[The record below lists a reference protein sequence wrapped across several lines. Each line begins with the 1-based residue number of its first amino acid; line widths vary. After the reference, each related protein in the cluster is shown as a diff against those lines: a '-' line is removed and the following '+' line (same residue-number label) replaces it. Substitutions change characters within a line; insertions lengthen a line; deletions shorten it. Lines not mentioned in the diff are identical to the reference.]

1 MCGGGVLPLA
11 ATLGGAPRTVNDFV
25 LIGVPSGPAAGWI
38 SQSAERDFPTRRT
51 ALPAGSL
58 SGLLNGSVVRV
69 TATNAAAFARNGAA
83 TRPAAR
89 LVWSVLMDDPGC
101 LRASPDPHHV
111 NRCDRP
117 RTRFHADHCGG
128 RGVPRSSRPQPGRFR
143 CKVSWWRALRAWST
157 PGRDRPGADM
167 SPRATDWQLHAR
179 EPPVPAQCGSSHR
192 QRSLPAALGHATLS
206 DATRLSDQLHSRCVI
221 RGRALPRRGAT
232 RQPHPG
238 WPRLRRSQVNATHR
252 TTRRAS
258 S

>member
-1 MCGGGVLPLA
+1 MTTGGVLPRA

-25 LIGVPSGPAAGWI
+25 LTGVPSGLAAGGI
-38 SQSAERDFPTRRT
+38 SQSAERDFPTHRT
-51 ALPAGSL
+51 TL
-58 SGLLNGSVVRV
+58 SARSVSRLLNGSVVRV
-69 TATNAAAFARNGAA
+69 TATNAAVFARSGAA
-83 TRPAAR
+83 GRPAAR

-128 RGVPRSSRPQPGRFR
+128 RGVPRGSRPQPGLFR
-143 CKVSWWRALRAWST
+143 RQVSWWRALRAWAT
-157 PGRDRPGADM
+157 PGRIRPGADM

-179 EPPVPAQCGSSHR
+179 EPPVPAQCGSTHR

-206 DATRLSDQLHSRCVI
+206 DATRLPDQLHSRCVI

-238 WPRLRRSQVNATHR
+238 WPRLHRSQVNATHR
-252 TTRRAS
+252 TTRRAPS
-258 S
+258 